1 MTSRPMTGLLKSV
14 DDRGVKLRD
23 LIFTPIADNNE
34 LQLYEKSNLS
44 TALIPK
50 LLFLMIFASPLFAQK
65 LCPLLSAIEPF
76 G

>member
-1 MTSRPMTGLLKSV
+1 MTGLLNAV

-44 TALIPK
+44 TALIPN
-50 LLFLMIFASPLFAQK
+50 LLFLMIFASPLSAQK